1 VAGNRPFERR
11 PDLAGR
17 LEPDRSR
24 PPDVDLASAQGYD
37 GTDTITSK
45 ARQGDIVENKL
56 ANPAPLG
63 LIGFAST
70 TWLLSMVNAGF
81 FGGSSLSL
89 VLSMALAFG
98 GGAQVLAGILSFIR
112 GNTFATVAFVGYGSF
127 WLSFVAYAHEFGGG
141 APPAF
146 VGWYLLVWGVFT
158 FYMWIASFRHTTVL
172 QLVFL
177 TLWITFFLLAAGEL
191 RGSAA
196 LHMAGGYLGLVCA
209 ALAGYLSAAEVIN
222 GDYGRTVLP
231 IGLKA

>member
-1 VAGNRPFERR
+1 
-11 PDLAGR
+11 
-17 LEPDRSR
+17 
-24 PPDVDLASAQGYD
+24 
-37 GTDTITSK
+37 
-45 ARQGDIVENKL
+45 VETKL

-70 TWLLSMVNAGF
+70 TWLLSMVNAGLV
-81 FGGSSLSL
+81 GGNSLSI
-89 VLSMALAFG
+89 VLAMALAFG
-98 GGAQVLAGILSFIR
+98 GGAQVLAGILAFVR
-112 GNTFATVAFVGYGSF
+112 GNTFATVAFIGYGSF

-141 APPAF
+141 APPIF

-196 LHMAGGYLGLVCA
+196 LHAAGGYLGLVCA
-209 ALAGYLSAAEVIN
+209 ALAAYLSAAEVIN

-231 IGLKA
+231 IGRKG

>member
-1 VAGNRPFERR
+1 
-11 PDLAGR
+11 
-17 LEPDRSR
+17 
-24 PPDVDLASAQGYD
+24 
-37 GTDTITSK
+37 
-45 ARQGDIVENKL
+45 VETKL

-70 TWLLSMVNAGF
+70 TWLLSMVNAGLF
-81 FGGSSLSL
+81 DSSSLSI

-98 GGAQVLAGILSFIR
+98 GGAQVLAGILSFVR

-158 FYMWIASFRHTTVL
+158 LYMWIASFRHSTVL

-177 TLWITFFLLAAGEL
+177 DHLLPACGGRAARLDRLAHGRGLSGPGL
-191 RGSAA
+191 RSIGRLS
-196 LHMAGGYLGLVCA
+196 LGRR
-209 ALAGYLSAAEVIN
+209 GHQW
-222 GDYGRTVLP
+222 
-231 IGLKA
+231 

>member
-1 VAGNRPFERR
+1 
-11 PDLAGR
+11 
-17 LEPDRSR
+17 
-24 PPDVDLASAQGYD
+24 
-37 GTDTITSK
+37 
-45 ARQGDIVENKL
+45 VETKL

-70 TWLLSMVNAGF
+70 TWLLSMVNAGL
-81 FGGSSLSL
+81 FGGSSLPI

-158 FYMWIASFRHTTVL
+158 LYMWVASFRHTTVL

-196 LHMAGGYLGLVCA
+196 LRVAGGYLGLVCA
-209 ALAGYLSAAEVIN
+209 ALAAYLSAAEVIN
-222 GDYGRTVLP
+222 ADYGRTVLP
-231 IGLKA
+231 IGAKA

>member
-1 VAGNRPFERR
+1 
-11 PDLAGR
+11 
-17 LEPDRSR
+17 
-24 PPDVDLASAQGYD
+24 
-37 GTDTITSK
+37 
-45 ARQGDIVENKL
+45 VETKL

-81 FGGSSLSL
+81 FSGSSLSI
-89 VLSMALAFG
+89 VLAMALAFG
-98 GGAQVLAGILSFIR
+98 GGAQVLAGILSFVR
-112 GNTFATVAFVGYGSF
+112 GNTFATVAFVAYGSF
-127 WLSFVAYAHEFGGG
+127 WLSFVAYAHEFGGS
-141 APPAF
+141 APAAF

-191 RGSAA
+191 GGITA
-196 LHMAGGYLGLVCA
+196 LHTAGGYLGLVCA
-209 ALAGYLSAAEVIN
+209 ALAAYLSAAEVIN

-231 IGLKA
+231 IGQKA

>member
-1 VAGNRPFERR
+1 ME
-11 PDLAGR
+11 
-17 LEPDRSR
+17 
-24 PPDVDLASAQGYD
+24 
-37 GTDTITSK
+37 SK
-45 ARQGDIVENKL
+45 F

-63 LIGFAST
+63 LTAFGAT

-81 FGGSSLSL
+81 FGDSSLSI

-112 GNTFATVAFVGYGSF
+112 GNTFATVAFVSYGSF
-127 WLSFVAYAHEFGGG
+127 WLSFVAYTHEFGGG

-158 FYMWIASFRHTTVL
+158 LYMWIASFRHTTVL

-177 TLWITFFLLAAGEL
+177 TLWITIFLLAAGEL

-196 LHMAGGYLGLVCA
+196 LRVAGGYLGLLCA
-209 ALAGYLSAAEVIN
+209 ALASYLAAAEVIN
-222 GDYGRTVLP
+222 ADYGRTVLP
-231 IGLKA
+231 IGLKS